1 MEARSLSTS
10 VQQARESVTRLAFH
24 FFLQERAR
32 LQFAPVPLDGGRVGQ
47 LSLTLSSLQK
57 GSLGSGRNHGQG
69 ISVLAS
75 L

>member
-1 MEARSLSTS
+1 MQAKSLSTS
-10 VQQARESVTRLAFH
+10 VQQAREKATRLAFH

-32 LQFAPVPLDGGRVGQ
+32 LLLAPVPLEAGRVGQ

-57 GSLGSGRNHGQG
+57 GSLGSSRNHGQG
-69 ISVLAS
+69 ISALAS